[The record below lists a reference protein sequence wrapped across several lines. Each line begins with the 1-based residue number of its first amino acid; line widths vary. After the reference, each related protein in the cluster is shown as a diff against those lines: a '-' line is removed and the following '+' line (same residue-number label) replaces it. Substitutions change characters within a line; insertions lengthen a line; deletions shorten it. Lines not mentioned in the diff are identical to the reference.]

1 MEFLNEIVIVLKRKT
16 GKLFAMLGVAAVLS
30 GGACAELDRLSNDTG
45 IGGFM
50 VDSVFTAGLQMDEP
64 QIADSVSTVFI
75 PIEFGTFVKDTNIV
89 FSAVISP
96 HHGAQKVLNIKQDSI
111 VFQSKDEKV
120 SFFMVAENGEAREW
134 FIELTEKPRSSE
146 KEILGFFIKSHTPA
160 GVLVSD
166 SAYIVPNKNKV
177 QIISPDV
184 SFPFTVVPDSIVLS
198 AGARLVTTVEA
209 LEFQTLDDVL
219 ELSIMA
225 EDGTTKNWEI
235 SVILGYP
242 IYDEINGSLSNEQL
256 YPLNVDAASLQVNLL
271 DTGTN
276 RYMRSDIDS
285 VENRI
290 TVVVKKNTTK
300 TRSYLPDFPLDLTIR
315 FNARQGSEILG
326 YAIGDTLTFNTM
338 DDVHAF
344 YIFDR
349 VNGIKKRWKIGLG
362 EWQNSE
368 AEVLDFS
375 LLGST
380 PGKIEIDVENIEI
393 ESSLGQII
401 IPILDG
407 TDQFP
412 LKLKSEITVSEYAT
426 VKDFVNGVYYDFD
439 EIGSTKNFTVV
450 AEDGTEKP
458 WSIRLIFAGTLNT
471 AADVESFVVTQKTT
485 PANKLTL
492 NTTGIIDKAA
502 KTITVQVTDYSD
514 DMPLQIKADMAIS
527 YKATIA
533 GNDITQDWI
542 TFNSV
547 SDTHKITVRSQDEA
561 TTNEWTLRLEDL
573 TPEKN
578 NAAELTGF
586 TVSNVASGYTVKQPN
601 VDHVNRI
608 VKISVTE
615 TGSGAFSFKAA
626 ATVSEGAKL
635 SGTLTGTSGNQLSF
649 DAISNS
655 MPFDP
660 NNYTKSFSITSEDG
674 TNTANWTIVVSYE
687 PQLANSDMSIWTND
701 KTPGGDWASA
711 NNSYVT
717 LTTKATE
724 GSNTYARL
732 EAKKAPVVSTF
743 AAGNLFL
750 GYFQMNISQ
759 MNTPKKMTYFGI
771 PFTAKPLSLTT
782 DIYYT
787 PGGSTDKGSIEIH
800 LLHYDGPAGQFEYHT
815 IGDEANVTVV
825 GQGRAEFGATNGW
838 ETKTVNVV
846 YTSDLLPTHIHVAYS
861 TSYQGDQLVGDVG
874 SLMYVDNVKLNY

>member
-1 MEFLNEIVIVLKRKT
+1 MDFLNEIVIVSKRRI
-16 GKLFAMLGVAAVLS
+16 GKLFSVLGLIAMFLS
-30 GGACAELDRLSNDTG
+30 GACAELDRLSNDTG
-45 IGGFM
+45 LGGFV
-50 VDSVFTAGLQMDEP
+50 VDTVFTAGLQMDEP
-64 QIADSVSTVFI
+64 QIVDSLSAVVI
-75 PIEFGTFVKDTNIV
+75 PIEFSTFVKDTNIV
-89 FSAVISP
+89 FSALISP
-96 HHGAQKVLNIKQDSI
+96 HHGAQKILNIKQDSI
-111 VFQSKDEKV
+111 VFQNKDDKV
-120 SFFMVAENGEAREW
+120 PFFVVAESGEVREW
-134 FIELTEKPRSSE
+134 AIELKEKPRSSE
-146 KEILGFFIKSHTPA
+146 KEILAFTIKSHTPA
-160 GVLVSD
+160 SALVSD
-166 SAYIVPNKNKV
+166 SAYIVPSKKKV

-184 SFPFTVVPDSIVLS
+184 SFPFSVVPDSIILS
-198 AGARLVTTVEA
+198 DKACLVTAVET
-209 LEFQTLDDVL
+209 LEFQTLDDVQ
-219 ELSIMA
+219 EVRVMA
-225 EDGTTKNWEI
+225 EDGTIKVWEV
-235 SVILGYP
+235 SVVLGYP
-242 IYDEINGSLSNEQL
+242 IYNEINGSLNNEQL
-256 YPLNVDAASLQVNLL
+256 YPLNVDAASLQISLL
-271 DTGTN
+271 ETEAN
-276 RYMRSDIDS
+276 QYMRADIDS
-285 VENRI
+285 VENQI
-290 TVVVKKNTTK
+290 TVIVKNTTK
-300 TRSYLPDFPLDLTIR
+300 TRSYLPALPLGLTID
-315 FNARQGSEILG
+315 FKIRQGSEVLG
-326 YAIGDTLTFNTM
+326 YNMGDTLTFNTM
-338 DDVHAF
+338 DDVRAF

-349 VNGIKKRWKIGLG
+349 ANGIKKRWKVKLG

-375 LLGST
+375 LLSSI

-393 ESSLGQII
+393 ERSLGQII

-407 TDQFP
+407 TDLFP
-412 LKLKSEITVSEYAT
+412 LQLKSEITVSEYAT
-426 VKDFVNGVYYDFD
+426 LKDFSDGVYYKFD
-439 EIGSTKNFTVV
+439 ELGSTKDFSVV

-458 WSIRLIFAGTLNT
+458 WSIRLIFAGSLNT
-471 AADVESFVVTQKTT
+471 EANVESFVVTQKTT
-485 PANKLTL
+485 PGNKLTL

-514 DMPLQIKADMAIS
+514 DMPLQIRANMVTS
-527 YKATIA
+527 YKATIV

-542 TFNSV
+542 TFNSI

-561 TTNEWTLRLEDL
+561 TTNEWTLRLVDL

-586 TVSNVASGYTVKQPN
+586 SVSNVASGYTVKQPN
-601 VDHVNRI
+601 VDHVNKI

-615 TGSGAFSFKAA
+615 TGSGPFSFRAA
-626 ATVSEGAKL
+626 ASVSDGAKL
-635 SGTLTGTSGNQLSF
+635 SGALTSTNGNSLSF

-655 MPFDP
+655 TPFNP
-660 NNYTKSFSITSEDG
+660 SNYMKTFTITSEDG

-724 GSNTYARL
+724 GGNTYARL

-782 DIYYT
+782 DISYT

-815 IGDEANVTVV
+815 IGDEANITVV
-825 GQGRAEFGATNGW
+825 GQGRAEFGATSGW

-861 TSYQGDQLVGDVG
+861 TSYQGDQLKGDVG

>member
-1 MEFLNEIVIVLKRKT
+1 MKFLNGIVIVSKRKI
-16 GKLFAMLGVAAVLS
+16 GKLFTVFGVIAMLLS
-30 GGACAELDRLSNDTG
+30 GACTGLDRLSNDTSL
-45 IGGFM
+45 GGFV
-50 VDSVFTAGLQMDEP
+50 VDTVFTSGLQMNEP
-64 QIADSVSTVFI
+64 QIVDTVSTVFI
-75 PIEFGTFVKDTNIV
+75 PIEFSTFVKDTNIL
-89 FSAVISP
+89 FSAFISP
-96 HHGAQKVLNIKQDSI
+96 HHGAQKILNIKQDSI
-111 VFQSKDEKV
+111 VFRNKDEKI
-120 SFFMVAENGEAREW
+120 SFFMVAENGEVREW
-134 FIELTEKPRSSE
+134 FIELKEKPRSSE
-146 KEILGFFIKSHTPA
+146 KEILGFTIKSHTPA
-160 GVLVSD
+160 NVLVSD
-166 SAYIVPNKNKV
+166 SAYIVPSKKKV
-177 QIISPDV
+177 QIIAPDV
-184 SFPFTVVPDSIVLS
+184 SFPFSIVPDSIVLS
-198 AGARLVTTVEA
+198 DKARLVTAVEE
-209 LEFQTLDDVL
+209 LEFQTLDDVQKVRV
-219 ELSIMA
+219 IA
-225 EDGTTKNWEI
+225 EDGTTKDWEV
-235 SVILGYP
+235 SVVLGYP
-242 IYDEINGSLSNEQL
+242 IYNEINGSLNDEQL
-256 YPLNVDAASLQVNLL
+256 YPLNVDAASLQISLL
-271 DTGTN
+271 ETEAN
-276 RYMRSDIDS
+276 QYMRADIDS
-285 VENRI
+285 VENQI
-290 TVVVKKNTTK
+290 TVIVKNTTK
-300 TRSYLPDFPLDLTIR
+300 TRSYLPALPLDLTID
-315 FNARQGSEILG
+315 FKIRQGSEVLG
-326 YAIGDTLTFNTM
+326 YNMGDTLTFNTM
-338 DDVHAF
+338 DDVRAF

-349 VNGIKKRWKIGLG
+349 ANGIKKRWKVKLG

-375 LLGST
+375 LLSSI

-393 ESSLGQII
+393 ERSLGQII

-407 TDQFP
+407 TDLFP
-412 LKLKSEITVSEYAT
+412 LQLKSEITVSEYAT
-426 VKDFVNGVYYDFD
+426 LKDFSDGVYYKFD
-439 EIGSTKNFTVV
+439 ELGSTKDFSVV

-458 WSIRLIFAGTLNT
+458 WSIRLIFAGSLNT
-471 AADVESFVVTQKTT
+471 EANVESFVVTQKTT

-514 DMPLQIKADMAIS
+514 DMPLQIRANMVTS
-527 YKATIA
+527 YKATIV

-542 TFNSV
+542 TFNSI

-561 TTNEWTLRLEDL
+561 TTNEWTLRLVDL

-586 TVSNVASGYTVKQPN
+586 SVSNVASGYTVKQPN
-601 VDHVNRI
+601 VDHVNKI

-615 TGSGAFSFKAA
+615 TGSGAFSFKATA
-626 ATVSEGAKL
+626 SVSAGAKL
-635 SGTLTGTSGNQLSF
+635 SGALTSTNGNSLSF

-655 MPFDP
+655 TPFSP
-660 NNYTKSFSITSEDG
+660 SNYMKTFTITSEDG
-674 TNTANWTIVVSYE
+674 TNTADWTIVVSYE

-724 GSNTYARL
+724 GGNTYARL

-782 DIYYT
+782 DISYT

-815 IGDEANVTVV
+815 IGDEANITVV

-838 ETKTVNVV
+838 ETKTVNVE

-861 TSYQGDQLVGDVG
+861 TSYLGDQLKGDVG